1 MIDDHEFLIVLTGA
15 QKPSGLWMEI
25 CTFIHFTFH
34 FPLAGYHDEFCP
46 GAFRQSHR
54 KRKMLGLQWFGRAG
68 AISLSHKR
76 SFGLESWPPCLM
88 LQVYYRLGSLLKR
101 LKGEADEER
110 QKAGPTLFTW
120 KHWPKFNPTILPS
133 FNLEIQTYADSPVEC
148 QELELQEVL
157 KAKAQFVSGISD
169 GLKRSEN
176 QFWCAWW
183 LTMVDSWISE
193 SI

>member
-1 MIDDHEFLIVLTGA
+1 MTMSSYSLTGA

-54 KRKMLGLQWFGRAG
+54 KRRSLDYSDLVEQDYLY
-68 AISLSHKR
+68 SLSHKR

-101 LKGEADEER
+101 LNGEADEER

-120 KHWPKFNPTILPS
+120 KIGRQPS
-133 FNLEIQTYADSPVEC
+133 GVPGVGTSRGAESQGT
-148 QELELQEVL
+148 
-157 KAKAQFVSGISD
+157 VSGISD
-169 GLKRSEN
+169 ELKRSEN
-176 QFWCAWW
+176 QFWCGW
-183 LTMVDSWISE
+183 LTMVDAWISE